1 MSAWKD
7 RFPSSGRLPGEAARG
22 VPPDRRRRSR
32 RRLRLP
38 RRPRLTLRL
47 VLILLLAALLVLHAK
62 PIRSARELTGLAE
75 PTCRVLSFT
84 DGDTLQAW
92 CPGDGL
98 RTIRLT
104 GFDTPEI
111 GSGAECPSER
121 LRGVTATLLL
131 AFHVFAADAVTVVRL
146 GEDRYG
152 RRLGAMMLDG
162 EPLAQRMTA
171 TSLARAYDG
180 GRRMSWCSE
189 TPRPHR

>member
-1 MSAWKD
+1 MRRK
-7 RFPSSGRLPGEAARG
+7 RPRLDVIQGG
-22 VPPDRRRRSR
+22 R
-32 RRLRLP
+32 RRLQSLPPPPPRPTRP
-38 RRPRLTLRL
+38 RRPKLAAW
-47 VLILLLAALLVLHAK
+47 ILAALAAALLILHVK
-62 PIRSARELTGLAE
+62 PIRSARELAGLAE

-111 GSGAECPSER
+111 GFGAECPSER
-121 LRGVTATLLL
+121 LRGVAATLLL
-131 AFHVFAADAVTVVRL
+131 AAHVFAAEAVTVVPL
-146 GEDRYG
+146 GEDRHG
-152 RRLGAMMLDG
+152 RRLGAMFLDG
-162 EPLAQRMTA
+162 EPLADGMTA
-171 TSLARAYDG
+171 TSLARRHDG